1 MLISTLIASFM
12 GAIAKILTQ
21 SFPAVEVVFFRSFFG
36 LLFILFSFFAIPVKQ
51 IGGKPLMLFVRSF
64 FGLLAMSLFF
74 YNVAT
79 ISLAEAVIYSLLAP
93 LFIVIFAYVFL
104 KEKLNK
110 LLLLAVLLGFLG
122 MLCVMQPINFVFEKS
137 HIFGFL
143 NAICAA
149 IAFTSI
155 KELKKYYDTR
165 IIVLHFMV
173 FATIATALVMFASE
187 YYILD
192 ASLKF
197 ITPKIED
204 WLLIVGLG
212 VTSALAQI
220 YMTKSYGATDAS
232 IASVVSYSVII
243 FSMILGLLLG
253 DPIPNLLTI
262 FGIIL
267 IIFSGVIVAIRKN

>member
-36 LLFILFSFFAIPVKQ
+36 LVFILFSFFAIPVKQ
-51 IGGKPLMLFVRSF
+51 IGGKPLMLFVRAF

-93 LFIVIFAYVFL
+93 LFIVIFAYIFL
-104 KEKLNK
+104 KEKLTK
-110 LLLLAVLLGFLG
+110 LLILAVLLGFIG
-122 MLCVMQPINFVFEKS
+122 MLCVMQPENFVFEKS

-165 IIVLHFMV
+165 IIVLYFMV

-187 YYILD
+187 YYTLD
-192 ASLKF
+192 SSLRF
-197 ITPKIED
+197 VTPKIED
-204 WLLIVGLG
+204 WLLIIGLG

-243 FSMILGLLLG
+243 FSMILGLFLG